1 MGQRLKFRR
10 RKDPK
15 LEYKPC
21 WFSIFLCRD
30 EADGKSPVTY
40 VKSLVSTNYQIGMQV
55 PESMLKPGKHIL
67 KIEALWGKAAKQYQS
82 FCLKLQAKQEIKIS
96 DEKINDSTKFVIDA
110 VASRALQGR
119 PTVKKET
126 YKNLGTAAKYSE
138 SNDKELFYSWIAV
151 FNND

>member
-1 MGQRLKFRR
+1 MHSHLISNTQDVKEVNWFSFDVDQKMVESNPNGLEIMVNQMGERLKFRR

-82 FCLKLQAKQEIKIS
+82 FCLKLQAK
-96 DEKINDSTKFVIDA
+96 
-110 VASRALQGR
+110 
-119 PTVKKET
+119 
-126 YKNLGTAAKYSE
+126 
-138 SNDKELFYSWIAV
+138 
-151 FNND
+151 